1 MDAWSLWPSRPQ
13 PFADESFA
21 SWFIRLAHANGLPPK
36 DLYRAA
42 MPGAYLHSLD
52 LDRLGSP
59 QLFQMLE
66 EKTGV
71 DATRIQS
78 LTLATWQGKLF
89 ETDEG
94 LNKLLWLPPVGR
106 EVSKKSFGQQV
117 CPRCLDEGPPYFR
130 KFWRL
135 SFVTACPRHG
145 VLLVDRC
152 RKCGSP
158 IAPARGLDARGRL
171 RCFRCEADFADGTAE
186 PLWRD
191 GDLAVQDALLRT
203 AHDGWLELGGYGPVH
218 SLAAFQILM
227 LLFRL
232 LATGR
237 PALALRTWLAGRVD
251 FPTAAPATIPRIKE
265 VELLNPRCRQELVR
279 LALYLI
285 GGWPNRFVE
294 AARAVGLSTRD
305 LIRGP
310 VPFAYWHAVTTH
322 LADPIRAYGEEEAKA
337 ARACLERRGET
348 PHYHALVRLTGTKI
362 TARRDIAV
370 PAGSHVPYGQGRFW
384 KLDGVSP
391 EVREAVKQ
399 AARLEGENVASWV
412 ERALRAELGTKSAMI
427 SPYSAPNVVARPTS
441 GVGDAGPSDTA

>member
-1 MDAWSLWPSRPQ
+1 MDVWSLWPSRPK
-13 PFADESFA
+13 PFLDESFA

-42 MPGAYLHSLD
+42 IPGAYLHSLD

-59 QLFQMLE
+59 QLFRTLE
-66 EKTGV
+66 DKTGI
-71 DATRIQS
+71 DAAHIWE
-78 LTLATWQGKLF
+78 LTLAPWHGKLF
-89 ETDEG
+89 EADEG

-106 EVSKKSFGQQV
+106 EASKKSFGQQV
-117 CPRCLDEGPPYFR
+117 CPRCLDEGPLYFR

-135 SFVTACPRHG
+135 SFVTACPQHG

-158 IAPARGLDARGRL
+158 IAPDRGLDARGRL
-171 RCFRCEADFADGTAE
+171 RCFRCQADFADGGAE
-186 PLWRD
+186 PIWRD
-191 GDLAVQDALLRT
+191 GDLAVQHALVQ
-203 AHDGWLELGGYGPVH
+203 AASEGWLELAAYGPVH

-237 PALALRTWLAGRVD
+237 PSLGLRTWLAGRVD

-265 VELLNPRCRQELVR
+265 VELLNPRCRQELIR
-279 LALYLI
+279 LAWYLI
-285 GGWPNRFVE
+285 GDWPKRFVE
-294 AARAVGLSTRD
+294 AAVGIGLSTRD

-310 VPFAYWHAVTTH
+310 VPFAYWHPVTTH
-322 LADPIRAYGEEEAKA
+322 LADPIRSYGEEEAKA
-337 ARACLERRGET
+337 ARAYLERRGET
-348 PHYHALVRLTGTKI
+348 PHYHVLVRLTGTKI

-370 PAGSHVPYGQGRFW
+370 PAYSHVPYGRSRFW
-384 KLDGVSP
+384 KLDGVSS
-391 EVREAVKQ
+391 EIREAVKR

-412 ERALRAELGTKSAMI
+412 ERALRAELHTKSAMI
-427 SPYSAPNVVARPTS
+427 SPHSPPNVVGRSIS